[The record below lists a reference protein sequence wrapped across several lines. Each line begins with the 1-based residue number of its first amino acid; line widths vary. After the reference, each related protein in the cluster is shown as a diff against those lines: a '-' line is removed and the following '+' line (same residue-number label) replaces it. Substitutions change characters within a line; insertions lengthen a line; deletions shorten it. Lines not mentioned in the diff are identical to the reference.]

1 MSHRSSATSRRTR
14 KAPLGLTGLLAIVLA
29 ACSSAPYSSP
39 ALDRLAPIVELDRS
53 HVERTGRG
61 LELAAVRDAASAAGM
76 SVAIGASRGV
86 ENLSVEIVSDKGV
99 RRVFAMLDG
108 DDCLFA
114 VVDTAVSPPTTS
126 WLLVA
131 DVYTAVAVVPSA
143 VCSASAFFGIDLSGR
158 TLSTNASSP
167 TRLG

>member
-1 MSHRSSATSRRTR
+1 MPNRPPRPRAV
-14 KAPLGLTGLLAIVLA
+14 LGALFVGLVLV
-29 ACSSAPYSSP
+29 ACSSSPYESP
-39 ALDRLAPIVELDRS
+39 ALVRLAPIVELDRAN
-53 HVERTGRG
+53 VERAGVG
-61 LELAAVRDAASAAGM
+61 LELAAVRDAAAREGM

-86 ENLSVEIVSDKGV
+86 DDLSVETISERGV

-114 VVDTAVSPPTTS
+114 VVDTAAKPPVVY

-131 DVYTAVAVVPSA
+131 DVYKAVEIVPSA
-143 VCSASAFFGIDLSGR
+143 ACSASAFFGIDLSGR
-158 TLSTNASSP
+158 SLSLDSANP